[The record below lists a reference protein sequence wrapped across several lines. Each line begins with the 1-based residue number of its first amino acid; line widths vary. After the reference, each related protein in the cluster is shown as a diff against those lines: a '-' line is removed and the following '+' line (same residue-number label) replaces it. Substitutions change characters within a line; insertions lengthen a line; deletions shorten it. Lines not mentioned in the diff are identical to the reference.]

1 VIGRVVGVGG
11 CVKQGNKI
19 MQKQRF
25 PKVQMFIIASQKEVN
40 EFVEY
45 GLKWLGYDP
54 VIKVCPLSTSEWV
67 DFPFLQD
74 DSGSWHG
81 ADGIAAFMRNA
92 D

>member
-1 VIGRVVGVGG
+1 
-11 CVKQGNKI
+11 
-19 MQKQRF
+19 MQKQWDS
-25 PKVQMFIIASQKEVN
+25 KVQMFIIASQKEVN
-40 EFVEY
+40 KFVEH
-45 GLKWLGYDP
+45 GLVWLGYD
-54 VIKVCPLSTSEWV
+54 VSIRVCPSSASEWV